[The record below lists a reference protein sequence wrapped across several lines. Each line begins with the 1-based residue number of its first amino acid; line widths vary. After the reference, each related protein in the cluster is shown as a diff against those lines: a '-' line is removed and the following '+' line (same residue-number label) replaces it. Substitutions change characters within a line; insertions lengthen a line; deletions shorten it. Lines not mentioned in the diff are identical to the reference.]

1 MLKPPSTASRHF
13 KTAGTPGAQVLRKE
27 QAMAWERKLMRT
39 VRVRNVNKSGTL
51 ARLLASIANLGAS
64 VGSIEM
70 LTETAQAVVRDIT
83 VYADDEEHM
92 DHVIETMRVNEGT
105 RVLEVRDEVLR
116 VHQKG
121 KIAIRSRFPIDST
134 ATLRRVYTPGVAEVC
149 LKIADDPE
157 LAWLYTSISHFV
169 AIVTDGSA
177 VLGLGDI
184 GALASMPVMEGKAML
199 METLVGLSGMP
210 ILLNTRDPEQIIQ
223 AVANIAPTF
232 AAIQLEDISAPRCF
246 EVEERLQAMLDIPV
260 FHDNQ
265 HGTAVVSTAALQV
278 MASRARVDIGKAV
291 IGQVGLGAA
300 GNAIAKMLMRLTGNP
315 VLGIDLN
322 ETCMERFEHDGG
334 RRSSLAEIMSECQ
347 IVIATTGVPNLIPPE
362 MIRKGQII
370 LALSH
375 PKPEIDPEEA
385 MQRGAIFSAD
395 GKSVNNILGFPG
407 IFRGAVDSRAPR
419 ITHEMLV
426 AAVDVLVRETPSEEL
441 MPNPLDKRVHRQVA
455 RAVAET
461 AMRQGIARAEY
472 VSYVEE

>member
-1 MLKPPSTASRHF
+1 
-13 KTAGTPGAQVLRKE
+13 
-27 QAMAWERKLMRT
+27 MAWERKLMRT

-51 ARLLASIANLGAS
+51 ARLLASIADMGAS
-64 VGSIEM
+64 VGTIEM
-70 LTETAQAVVRDIT
+70 LTETAQSVVRDIT

-105 RVLEVRDEVLR
+105 RVLEVRDDVLQ

-121 KIAIRSRFPIDST
+121 KIAIRSRYPIDST
-134 ATLRRVYTPGVAEVC
+134 AMLRRVYTPGVAEVC

-184 GALASMPVMEGKAML
+184 GPLASMPVMEGKAML

-210 ILLNTRDPEQIIQ
+210 ILLNTKDPDQIVQ
-223 AVANIAPTF
+223 AVATIAPTF

-260 FHDNQ
+260 MHDDQ
-265 HGTAVVSTAALQV
+265 HGTAVVSAAALKV
-278 MASRARVDIGKAV
+278 ITKRAHVDMDKAV
-291 IGQVGLGAA
+291 IGQIGLGAA
-300 GNAIAKMLMRLTGNP
+300 GNAIAKMMLRLTGNP

-322 ETCMERFEHDGG
+322 ETCMERFVRDGG
-334 RRSSLAEIMSECQ
+334 KPSSLQEIMSESD
-347 IVIATTGVPNLIPPE
+347 IVIATTGTPNLIKPE
-362 MIRKGQII
+362 MIHKGQVI
-370 LALSH
+370 LALSN
-375 PKPEIDPEEA
+375 PKPEIDTQEA
-385 MQRGAIFSAD
+385 MERGAVFAAD
-395 GKSVNNILGFPG
+395 GKSVNNVLGFPG

-419 ITHEMLV
+419 ITDEMLI
-426 AAVDVLVRETPSEEL
+426 AAVDVLVRETPSGEL
-441 MPNPLDKRVHRQVA
+441 MPNPLDKKVHREVA

-461 AMRQGIARAEY
+461 AIRQGIARAEY
-472 VSYVEE
+472 VPYVEG